1 MKVNM
6 NLAVSSAILSAV
18 LLAIPEPSSVPAN
31 ELGELI
37 LEERSSQPIVSLAF
51 WPPDIHRRDPVLLL
65 NEQATRQGLP
75 CLRTQWRIRLKRTGE
90 TTDTKRWWVDRA
102 RGVHSQRQIAL
113 ADPSGDCP
121 SKGYV
126 KISGYRSIDLDRAGW
141 GLARYRA
148 FLKGNEEIN
157 YRCVAEDQPFLE
169 VCSNV
174 EGLREW
180 LGQKTPTYLWGN
192 DQRVWLR
199 IDSMSDAEIS
209 LASPYRLTIKLHR
222 PVPF

>member
-51 WPPDIHRRDPVLLL
+51 WPPDIHRRDPVLL
-65 NEQATRQGLP
+65 
-75 CLRTQWRIRLKRTGE
+75 KRTGE
-90 TTDTKRWWVDRA
+90 TTDTKGWWVDRA

-174 EGLREW
+174 EGLREG

-199 IDSMSDAEIS
+199 IDSTSDAEIS
-209 LASPYRLTIKLHR
+209 LASPYRLTVKLHR